1 MYGAGRYTPQPQP
14 QPQRHMAQ
22 FPSTMYPFQ
31 PANQFIPN
39 PPPPNIKQMGITPL
53 NPGVVQKLRDK
64 LDVDGD
70 GDVDLKDAMAAL
82 EKITE
87 PKYRCS
93 QCSKGLKK
101 KSKYGTELCVECY
114 RNPSDE
120 DRCISSVSNGNRC
133 KRRKSVDSEKG
144 YCGIHMRKHAEPLPL
159 TD

>member
-1 MYGAGRYTPQPQP
+1 MGTGGFTPKYRQPQ
-14 QPQRHMAQ
+14 
-22 FPSTMYPFQ
+22 Q
-31 PANQFIPN
+31 PAQPRLQQQHLYNQYNQPTM
-39 PPPPNIKQMGITPL
+39 PPQTLKQMGATPL

-70 GDVDLKDAMAAL
+70 GEVDLKDAMAAL

-93 QCSKGLKK
+93 ECGKGLKK

-120 DRCISSVSNGNRC
+120 ARCISTVSSGARC
-133 KRRKSVDSEKG
+133 KRRKSTDSEKG
-144 YCGIHMRKHAEPLPL
+144 YCGIHMRKHAEPLPF
-159 TD
+159 TDE

>member
-1 MYGAGRYTPQPQP
+1 MHGAGRYTPRPQP

-22 FPSTMYPFQ
+22 TVYPYQPS
-31 PANQFIPN
+31 NQFIPN
-39 PPPPNIKQMGITPL
+39 PPPPNIKQMGVMPL
-53 NPGVVQKLRDK
+53 NPGVVQKLRDR

-87 PKYRCS
+87 PKYKCS
-93 QCSKGLKK
+93 QCGKGLKK

-114 RNPSDE
+114 RNPSDK
-120 DRCISSVSNGNRC
+120 DRCISAVSNGNRC
-133 KRRKSVDSEKG
+133 KRRKSDDSEKG
-144 YCGIHMRKHAEPLPL
+144 YCGIHMRKHSEPLPL

>member
-1 MYGAGRYTPQPQP
+1 MAQT
-14 QPQRHMAQ
+14 HMAQ
-22 FPSTMYPFQ
+22 TVYPFQ

-39 PPPPNIKQMGITPL
+39 PPPPNIRQMGIAPL
-53 NPGVVQKLRDK
+53 NPSIVQKLRDK

-70 GDVDLKDAMAAL
+70 GGVDLNDAMAAL
-82 EKITE
+82 DKLTE
-87 PKYRCS
+87 PKYKCS
-93 QCSKGLKK
+93 ECGKGLKK

-120 DRCISSVSNGNRC
+120 ARCISSVTSGARC
-133 KRRKSVDSEKG
+133 KRRKSSDSEKG

>member
-1 MYGAGRYTPQPQP
+1 MPPQ
-14 QPQRHMAQ
+14 
-22 FPSTMYPFQ
+22 TL
-31 PANQFIPN
+31 
-39 PPPPNIKQMGITPL
+39 KQMGVTPL

-70 GDVDLKDAMAAL
+70 GEVDLKDAMAAL

-93 QCSKGLKK
+93 ECGKGLKK

-120 DRCISSVSNGNRC
+120 ARCISTVSSGARC
-133 KRRKSVDSEKG
+133 KRRKSTDSEKG
-144 YCGIHMRKHAEPLPL
+144 YCGIHMRKHAEPLPF
-159 TD
+159 TDE